1 MAIILG
7 IDPGSRTT
15 GYGLLEMENLK
26 IKYLASGS
34 IVLSDLDFKKRLLV
48 LNESLGQLIREY
60 TPNQAAIEQVFVGK
74 NASSALK
81 LGHARGVAL
90 LAITQANL
98 TVSEYSA
105 KVVKKAVTGSGGANK
120 KQVQTMITHILKLK
134 NVPPT
139 DTSDALAI
147 ALCHGYSDNKTQLL
161 R

>member
-120 KQVQTMITHILKLK
+120 KQVQAMITHILKLK
-134 NVPPT
+134 NVPPP
-139 DTSDALAI
+139 DASDALAI
-147 ALCHGYSDNKTQLL
+147 ALCHGYSDNKAQLL